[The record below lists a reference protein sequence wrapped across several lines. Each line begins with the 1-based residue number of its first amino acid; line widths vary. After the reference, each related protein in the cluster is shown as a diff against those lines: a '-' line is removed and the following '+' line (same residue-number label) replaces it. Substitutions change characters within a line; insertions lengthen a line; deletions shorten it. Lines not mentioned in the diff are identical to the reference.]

1 MPIIGITMAFI
12 RKKKVGKNVYLVKV
26 ESYRKDGKIKQ
37 RVLEYLGKEIDGQ
50 PIKKVFTN
58 KIQVQSVKQSLDVL
72 AIDKIAEDLDIKEL
86 DNPYVLS
93 LIYSQLLENKSINK
107 LESWMKYTEIPYLLG
122 FDKVSVK
129 KLYESLADVDD
140 ADFEKV
146 NDKMFSVF
154 NKYEDISKATIIDVT
169 DTYFAGSNINIKK
182 RKGKD
187 DKVSKLTQIG
197 LAVSFDNG
205 FPIFH
210 KQYHGNLSGMDIFKD
225 MSIELKNKGIS
236 SMIMDR
242 GMLSKE
248 NIEMALE
255 LKFQIIAGLRKNSTL
270 IKDFIEPIKRED
282 IYSAKCRVPLKKTT
296 VFIKELDYLD
306 GKLIVVYNPE
316 LEYVKKEINFE
327 KELESNFDIGYSL
340 IYHNTKY
347 SSAEVVKR
355 YYDKEM
361 VERAFKQLKG
371 VLSLRPI
378 RVWLSNHVTGH
389 IKICYLAYAILSL
402 MNYKLKKLDISAVD
416 ALESLKYGYKVTLKD
431 STSNHE
437 WSIHVPL
444 EPKQK
449 KILKKLNVM
458 PKN

>member
-1 MPIIGITMAFI
+1 MVFI

-37 RVLEYLGKEIDGQ
+37 RVIEYLGKEIDGK
-50 PIKKVFTN
+50 PVKKIFAD
-58 KIQVQSVKQSLDVL
+58 KIEVQSVKQSLDVL
-72 AIDKIAEDLDIKEL
+72 AVDKIAEELNIKSLE
-86 DNPYVLS
+86 NSYVLS
-93 LIYSQLLENKSINK
+93 LIYSQLLESKSINK
-107 LESWMKYTEIPYLLG
+107 LETWMKFTEIPYLLG

-129 KLYESLADVDD
+129 NLYESLSDVNDE
-140 ADFEKV
+140 DFEKV
-146 NDKMFSVF
+146 NDKMYSIF
-154 NKYEDISKATIIDVT
+154 NKYENISDAAIIDVT

-197 LAVSFDNG
+197 LAVSFNNG

-210 KQYHGNLSGMDIFKD
+210 KQYHGNLSGINIFKD
-225 MSIELKNKGIS
+225 MSFELKNKGIS
-236 SMIMDR
+236 SIIMDR

-248 NIEMALE
+248 NIEMALQ
-255 LKFQIIAGLRKNSTL
+255 LKFKIIAGLKKSVPL
-270 IKDFIEPIKRED
+270 IKKFVAPIKRDD

-296 VFIKELDYLD
+296 VFIKEFDYLN

-316 LEYVKKEINFE
+316 LEVVKKELNFE
-327 KELESNFDIGYSL
+327 KEIENNLDVGYSL
-340 IYHNTKY
+340 IYHSTKY
-347 SSAEVVKR
+347 SSEEVVKR

-361 VERAFKQLKG
+361 IERAFKQLKG

-378 RVWLSNHVTGH
+378 RVWLSNHITGH

-402 MNYKLKKLDISAVD
+402 MNYKLKKISISAVE

-437 WSIHVPL
+437 WSMHVPL

-449 KILKKLNVM
+449 EILKRLGVVT
-458 PKN
+458 KN

>member
-1 MPIIGITMAFI
+1 
-12 RKKKVGKNVYLVKV
+12 
-26 ESYRKDGKIKQ
+26 
-37 RVLEYLGKEIDGQ
+37 
-50 PIKKVFTN
+50 
-58 KIQVQSVKQSLDVL
+58 
-72 AIDKIAEDLDIKEL
+72 
-86 DNPYVLS
+86 
-93 LIYSQLLENKSINK
+93 
-107 LESWMKYTEIPYLLG
+107 MKYTEIPYLLG

-129 KLYESLADVDD
+129 NLYESLSDVNEK
-140 ADFEKV
+140 DFEKV
-146 NDKMFSVF
+146 NEKMFFIF

-169 DTYFAGSNINIKK
+169 DTYFAGSKINIKK

-187 DKVSKLTQIG
+187 KKISKLTQIG
-197 LAVSFDNG
+197 LAVSFENG

-210 KQYHGNLSGMDIFKD
+210 KQYHGNLSGMD
-225 MSIELKNKGIS
+225 LKNKKIAS
-236 SMIMDR
+236 IIMDR

-255 LKFQIIAGLRKNSTL
+255 LKFKIIAGLRKNSALT
-270 IKDFIEPIKRED
+270 KTFIEPIKRDD

-296 VFIKELDYLD
+296 VFIKEFDYMK
-306 GKLIVVYNPE
+306 GKLIVVYNPA
-316 LEYVKKEINFE
+316 LEVVKKEINFE

-347 SSAEVVKR
+347 SSAQVVKR
-355 YYDKEM
+355 YYNKDM
-361 VERAFKQLKG
+361 IERAFKQLKG

-378 RVWLSNHVTGH
+378 RVWLSNHVAGH

-402 MNYKLKKLDISAVD
+402 MNYKLKKLDISAVE

>member
-1 MPIIGITMAFI
+1 MAFI
-12 RKKKVGKNVYLVKV
+12 RKKKLGKNTYLVKV

-50 PIKKVFTN
+50 PVKKVFTN

-86 DNPYVLS
+86 GNPYILS

-107 LESWMKYTEIPYLLG
+107 LENWMKYTEIPYLLG

-129 KLYESLADVDD
+129 NLYEALSEVDD
-140 ADFEKV
+140 EDFEKV
-146 NDKMFSVF
+146 NNKMFSVF

-169 DTYFAGSNINIKK
+169 DTYFAGSKINIKK

-187 DKVSKLTQIG
+187 DKISKLTQIG

-210 KQYHGNLSGMDIFKD
+210 KQYSGNLSGMDIFKD
-225 MSIELKNKGIS
+225 MSIELKNKGIAS
-236 SMIMDR
+236 LIMDR
-242 GMLSKE
+242 GMLSKK

-255 LKFQIIAGLRKNSTL
+255 LKFQIIAGLKKNSIL
-270 IKDFIEPIKRED
+270 VKDFVAPIKRED

-296 VFIKELDYLD
+296 VFIKEFDYMD

-316 LEYVKKEINFE
+316 LEIVKKEINFE

-389 IKICYLAYAILSL
+389 IKICYLAYAILSF
-402 MNYKLKKLDISAVD
+402 MNYKLKKLDISAVE

-437 WSIHVPL
+437 WSVHVPL

-449 KILKKLNVM
+449 IF
-458 PKN
+458 

>member
-1 MPIIGITMAFI
+1 MVFI
-12 RKKKVGKNVYLVKV
+12 RKKKVGKNIYLVKV

-37 RVLEYLGKEIDGQ
+37 RVIEYLGKEINGQ
-50 PIKKVFTN
+50 PVKKVFAN

-72 AIDKIAEDLDIKEL
+72 AIDKIAEELDIKEL
-86 DNPYVLS
+86 GNPYVLS

-129 KLYESLADVDD
+129 NLYESLSEVDNE
-140 ADFEKV
+140 DFENV
-146 NDKMFSVF
+146 NDKMLSVF
-154 NKYEDISKATIIDVT
+154 SKYEKISKATIIDVT
-169 DTYFAGSNINIKK
+169 DTYFAGSKINIKK

-187 DKVSKLTQIG
+187 KRISKLTQIG

-210 KQYHGNLSGMDIFKD
+210 KQYHGNLSGINIFKD
-225 MSIELKNKGIS
+225 MSLELKNKGIS
-236 SMIMDR
+236 SLIMDR

-270 IKDFIEPIKRED
+270 IKKFIKPIKRDE

-296 VFIKELDYLD
+296 IFIKEFDYLK
-306 GKLIVVYNPE
+306 GKLIVIYNPE
-316 LEYVKKEINFE
+316 LEYVKKELNFQ
-327 KELESNFDIGYSL
+327 KEIENNLDVGYSL
-340 IYHNTKY
+340 IYHNTEY
-347 SSAEVVKR
+347 SPIEVVKR

-378 RVWLSNHVTGH
+378 RVWLSNHVEGH

-402 MNYKLKKLDISAVD
+402 MNYKLKKLNISAVE
-416 ALESLKYGYKVTLKD
+416 ALESLKYGYKVTLRD

-437 WSIHVPL
+437 WSVHVPL

-449 KILKKLNVM
+449 DILKKLGVM
-458 PKN
+458 TKN

>member
-1 MPIIGITMAFI
+1 MAFI

-37 RVLEYLGKEIDGQ
+37 RVIQYLGKEIDGK
-50 PIKKVFTN
+50 PVKKVSSD
-58 KIQVQSVKQSLDVL
+58 KIKVQSVKQSLDVL
-72 AIDKIAEDLDIKEL
+72 AIDKIAEELNIKTLE
-86 DNPYVLS
+86 NPYILS

-122 FDKVSVK
+122 FDKVSVR
-129 KLYESLADVDD
+129 KLYESLSDMNDE
-140 ADFEKV
+140 DFEKV
-146 NDKMFSVF
+146 NDKIFSVF
-154 NKYEDISKATIIDVT
+154 NKYEDIFKATIIDVT
-169 DTYFAGSNINIKK
+169 DTYFAGSKINIKK

-187 DKVSKLTQIG
+187 NKISKLTQIG

-225 MSIELKNKGIS
+225 MSLELKNKGIA

-255 LKFQIIAGLRKNSTL
+255 LKFQIIAGLRKSSSL
-270 IKDFIEPIKRED
+270 IKDFIEPIKRGD

-296 VFIKELDYLD
+296 VFIKEFDYLK

-316 LEYVKKEINFE
+316 LEVVKKEINFE
-327 KELESNFDIGYSL
+327 KEIENNFDVGYSL

-389 IKICYLAYAILSL
+389 IKICYLAYAILSF
-402 MNYKLKKLDISAVD
+402 MNYKLKKLDFSAVE
-416 ALESLKYGYKVTLKD
+416 ALESLRYGYKVTLKD

-437 WSIHVPL
+437 WSVHVPL

-449 KILKKLNVM
+449 KILQKLGVM
-458 PKN
+458 PKK

>member
-1 MPIIGITMAFI
+1 MAFI
-12 RKKKVGKNVYLVKV
+12 SKKKVGKNVYLVKV

-37 RVLEYLGKEIDGQ
+37 RVIQYLGKEIDGK
-50 PIKKVFTN
+50 PVKKVSSD
-58 KIQVQSVKQSLDVL
+58 KIKVQSVKQSLDVL
-72 AIDKIAEDLDIKEL
+72 AIDKIAEELNIKTLE
-86 DNPYVLS
+86 NPYILS

-122 FDKVSVK
+122 FDKVSVR
-129 KLYESLADVDD
+129 KLYESLSDMNDE
-140 ADFEKV
+140 DFEKV
-146 NDKMFSVF
+146 NDKIFSVF
-154 NKYEDISKATIIDVT
+154 NKYEDIFKATIIDVT
-169 DTYFAGSNINIKK
+169 DTYFAGSKINIKK

-187 DKVSKLTQIG
+187 NKISKLTQIG

-225 MSIELKNKGIS
+225 MSLELKNKGIA

-255 LKFQIIAGLRKNSTL
+255 LKFQIIAGLRKSSSL
-270 IKDFIEPIKRED
+270 IKDFIEPIKRGD

-296 VFIKELDYLD
+296 VFIKEFDYLK

-316 LEYVKKEINFE
+316 LEVVKKEINFE
-327 KELESNFDIGYSL
+327 KEIENNFDVGYSL

-389 IKICYLAYAILSL
+389 IKICYLAYAILSF
-402 MNYKLKKLDISAVD
+402 MNYKLKKLDFSAVE
-416 ALESLKYGYKVTLKD
+416 ALESLRYGYKVTLKD

-437 WSIHVPL
+437 WSVHVPL

-449 KILKKLNVM
+449 KILQKLGVM
-458 PKN
+458 PKK